1 MSRICSVSVRLLIA
15 AALAASITGAQAQP
29 QRQPPASSPPPASGP
44 PNALQGFSQ
53 NCDQPVHIELATLVV
68 RDKDKVATFS
78 GDVKV
83 VQGDTTMKCKSL
95 VVFYEQDSEESA
107 KEANKTKT
115 MQAATPGPG
124 GQQKIK
130 RLEAHGNVVVLQKD
144 QTATGELGTFD
155 MKANTV
161 TLSGGVMMTQGQNVL
176 RGDRLIVDL
185 TTGVSRVE
193 IRQEW
198 PRPGAGTVSSRQRR
212 SARHQVRW
220 WVAGAGSS
228 AAPRPTGAAILIR
241 QTPHRMRVI
250 PPGLAGARFAAE
262 ESANVARWSD
272 RVMRR
277 RGAR

>member
-1 MSRICSVSVRLLIA
+1 MKIIRRVSVRLLIA
-15 AALAASITGAQAQP
+15 AALAVSVAGAQAQP
-29 QRQPPASSPPPASGP
+29 QRQPSPSSPPPASGP

-53 NCDQPVHIELATLVV
+53 NRDQPVHIESATLVV

-176 RGDRLIVDL
+176 RGDKLIVDL

-193 IRQEW
+193 SGKNGQGRVQGLFLPGSVNPPDIKSGGAGL
-198 PRPGAGTVSSRQRR
+198 PAPAPAPAPTARPGPP
-212 SARHQVRW
+212 AR
-220 WVAGAGSS
+220 
-228 AAPRPTGAAILIR
+228 P
-241 QTPHRMRVI
+241 
-250 PPGLAGARFAAE
+250 F
-262 ESANVARWSD
+262 
-272 RVMRR
+272 
-277 RGAR
+277 

>member
-1 MSRICSVSVRLLIA
+1 MSGVHRVSVRLLIA
-15 AALAASITGAQAQP
+15 AAFAVAAVAAQAQP
-29 QRQPPASSPPPASGP
+29 QRQPAAASPPPASGP

-53 NCDQPVHIELATLVV
+53 NRDQPVHIESTTLVV

-95 VVFYEQDSEESA
+95 VVFYEQDSEAEA
-107 KEANKTKT
+107 KSANKTKT
-115 MQAATPGPG
+115 MQAAQPGPG

-130 RLEAHGNVVVLQKD
+130 RLEAHGDVVVLQKD

-193 IRQEW
+193 SGKNGQGRVQGLFLPGSAGPPDTKGGTGLPGPAVPQAPA
-198 PRPGAGTVSSRQRR
+198 PRPGPP
-212 SARHQVRW
+212 AR
-220 WVAGAGSS
+220 
-228 AAPRPTGAAILIR
+228 P
-241 QTPHRMRVI
+241 
-250 PPGLAGARFAAE
+250 F
-262 ESANVARWSD
+262 
-272 RVMRR
+272 
-277 RGAR
+277 